1 MDERRH
7 SVPKPSRQCF
17 SKHRGRNTAGWME
30 VKIPSYLIS
39 LLCSNQNLSLYLK
52 APMANNER
60 KDKKKKKHLVF
71 GPPTTP
77 RRYTEKSPTTQSM
90 ADKQLATLSD
100 ILSIEPAFR
109 AHNGGVV
116 WYQVDVCL
124 KAPAVSSRGAGAENE
139 LTGWRRRRGTRSE
152 GRTTCHRGGGI

>member
-1 MDERRH
+1 
-7 SVPKPSRQCF
+7 
-17 SKHRGRNTAGWME
+17 ME

-39 LLCSNQNLSLYLK
+39 FLCSNQNLSLYLK
-52 APMANNER
+52 APMANNEH

-71 GPPTTP
+71 APPPPPADTQ
-77 RRYTEKSPTTQSM
+77 RKVPTTQSM

-116 WYQVDVCL
+116 
-124 KAPAVSSRGAGAENE
+124 
-139 LTGWRRRRGTRSE
+139 
-152 GRTTCHRGGGI
+152 